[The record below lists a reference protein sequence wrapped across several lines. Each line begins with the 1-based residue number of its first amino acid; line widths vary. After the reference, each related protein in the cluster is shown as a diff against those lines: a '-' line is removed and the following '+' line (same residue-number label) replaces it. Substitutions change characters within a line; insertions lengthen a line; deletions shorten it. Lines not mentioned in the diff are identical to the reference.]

1 MREIETIDK
10 EKEYN
15 TFFKKVK
22 ICFPDIEITTLD
34 KLVKNISL
42 SPSVRTGEA
51 DKLDP
56 STKYYEVGLRDI
68 NEEGLV
74 SIELCKDKQLGAANT
89 YLVEK
94 YALKENDLLIPYRAS
109 RDYKVSRVGS
119 TYPAPLVTNASVIR
133 IEMHKDSPK
142 DIAILIQTY
151 LLAWFVK
158 QYILPKE
165 LYSPKREYSRHLIST
180 KRLAQ
185 LPIPNFTTDM
195 ISDGN
200 YEALFKNK
208 KLLESKGRELIN
220 RSSNIFH
227 CVDKESEQL
236 LKLFLYDKEEI
247 APILA
252 KEEILLEK
260 MQDIINMLAELN
272 EEVDCSRINQGPP
285 C

>member
-1 MREIETIDK
+1 MSEIETRDE

-56 STKYYEVGLRDI
+56 SVKYYEVGLRDI

-119 TYPAPLVTNASVIR
+119 NYPAPLVTNASVIR
-133 IEMHKDSPK
+133 IEMHKNSPK